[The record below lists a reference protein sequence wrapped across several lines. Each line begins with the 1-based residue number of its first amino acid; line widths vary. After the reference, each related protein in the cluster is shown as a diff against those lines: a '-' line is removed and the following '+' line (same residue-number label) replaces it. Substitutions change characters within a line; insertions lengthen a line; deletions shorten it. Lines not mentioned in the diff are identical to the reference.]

1 MWIDYTA
8 WNNKCFTFSRFV
20 CAIIFKIRTN
30 NVASVAGRATEI
42 KLCPP
47 PFSLRSESAIA
58 VDIFMLLIYCKVKIE
73 KSSWHSPVREAGWGE
88 LMGGEG
94 GR

>member
-1 MWIDYTA
+1 MEQQMLHIQ
-8 WNNKCFTFSRFV
+8 SV
-20 CAIIFKIRTN
+20 CLTIIFKIKTN

-47 PFSLRSESAIA
+47 PTFSLRSESAIA

-73 KSSWHSPVREAGWGE
+73 KSSWHSPVREAGWG
-88 LMGGEG
+88 GVDGW
-94 GR
+94 GRGVDN